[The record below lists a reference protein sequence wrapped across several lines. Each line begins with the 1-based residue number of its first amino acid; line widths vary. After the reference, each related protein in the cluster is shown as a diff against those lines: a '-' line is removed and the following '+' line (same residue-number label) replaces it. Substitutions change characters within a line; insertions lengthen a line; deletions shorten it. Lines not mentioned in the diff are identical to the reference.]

1 MFKKN
6 FLTLLLILFFS
17 NHASSNEKVFIALY
31 VDEKII
37 TNIDIKKEADY
48 LKILNPKLASV
59 EIKKIND
66 LAKKSLIKEIIK
78 KNEIEKIF
86 DLQQKNLIE
95 DKLLNNLYSKLNLNS
110 SEFENLL
117 LIQNNYSIAEIKE
130 KLKIEVFWND
140 LIYYKYNQQIKID
153 KEKLLEKIED
163 NKFNNKKE
171 YLLYEIIFEKNK
183 DQDLSSLINNIN
195 SSIAEIGFDNTAN
208 IYSISESSKFGG
220 KIGWVNET
228 NLSKIIIKKLK
239 NLKKDEITK
248 PIQIGNNYLILKI
261 NDIRETKVSI
271 DKENELKKLIEYE
284 QNKQLNQFSKI
295 YFKKAKINYS
305 INEK

>member
-17 NHASSNEKVFIALY
+17 NHAFSNEKVFIALY

-86 DLQQKNLIE
+86 DLQQKNSIE

-117 LIQNNYSIAEIKE
+117 LIKNNYSIAEIKE

-140 LIYYKYNQQIKID
+140 LIYFKYNQQIKID

-220 KIGWVNET
+220 KIGWVNEA

-248 PIQIGNNYLILKI
+248 PIQIGNNYLMLKI
-261 NDIRETKVSI
+261 SDIRETKVAI

>member
-17 NHASSNEKVFIALY
+17 NHAFSNEKVFIALY

-86 DLQQKNLIE
+86 DLQQKNSIE

-117 LIQNNYSIAEIKE
+117 LIKNNYSIAEIKE

-220 KIGWVNET
+220 KIGWVNEA

-248 PIQIGNNYLILKI
+248 PIQIGNNYLMLKI
-261 NDIRETKVSI
+261 SDIRETKVAI

>member
-17 NHASSNEKVFIALY
+17 NHAFSNEKVFIALY

-48 LKILNPKLASV
+48 LKILNPKLASL

-66 LAKKSLIKEIIK
+66 LAKKSLIEEIIK

-117 LIQNNYSIAEIKE
+117 LIKNNYSIAEIKE

-163 NKFNNKKE
+163 NKFKNKKE

-228 NLSKIIIKKLK
+228 NLSKIIIEKLK

>member
-17 NHASSNEKVFIALY
+17 NHAFSNEKVFIALY

-86 DLQQKNLIE
+86 DLQQKNSIE

-117 LIQNNYSIAEIKE
+117 LIKNNYSIAEIKE

-228 NLSKIIIKKLK
+228 NLSKIIIEKLK

-248 PIQIGNNYLILKI
+248 PIQIGNNYLMLKI
-261 NDIRETKVSI
+261 SDIRETKVAI

-284 QNKQLNQFSKI
+284 QNKQSNQFSKI

>member
-17 NHASSNEKVFIALY
+17 NHAFSNEKVFIALY

-86 DLQQKNLIE
+86 DLQQKNSIE

-117 LIQNNYSIAEIKE
+117 LIKNNYSIAEIKE

-171 YLLYEIIFEKNK
+171 YFLYYIIFEKNK

-228 NLSKIIIKKLK
+228 NLSKIIIEKLK

-295 YFKKAKINYS
+295 YFKKAAINYS

>member
-6 FLTLLLILFFS
+6 FLALLLILFFS
-17 NHASSNEKVFIALY
+17 NNAFSNEKVFIVLY

-37 TNIDIKKEADY
+37 TNIDIEKEADY
-48 LKILNPKLASV
+48 LKILNPKLASL

-66 LAKKSLIKEIIK
+66 LAKKSLIEEIIK
-78 KNEIEKIF
+78 KNEVEKIF

-95 DKLLNNLYSKLNLNS
+95 DKLLNNLYSKLNLSS

-117 LIQNNYSIAEIKE
+117 LIKNNYSIAEIKE

-140 LIYYKYNQQIKID
+140 LIYFKYNQQIKID

-220 KIGWVNET
+220 KIGWVNEA

-248 PIQIGNNYLILKI
+248 PIQIGNNYLMLKI
-261 NDIRETKVSI
+261 SDIRETKVAI

>member
-6 FLTLLLILFFS
+6 FLALLLILFFS
-17 NHASSNEKVFIALY
+17 NNAFSNEKVFIVLY

-37 TNIDIKKEADY
+37 TNIDIEKEADY
-48 LKILNPKLASV
+48 LKILNPKLASL

-66 LAKKSLIKEIIK
+66 LAKKSLIEEIIK
-78 KNEIEKIF
+78 KNEVEKIF

-95 DKLLNNLYSKLNLNS
+95 DKLLNNLYSKLNLSS

-117 LIQNNYSIAEIKE
+117 LIKNNYSIAEIKE

-220 KIGWVNET
+220 KIGWVNEA

-248 PIQIGNNYLILKI
+248 PIQIGNNYLMLKI
-261 NDIRETKVSI
+261 SDIRETKVAI